1 MPRHSNAILEIARAV
16 LKTVCAAAFICAVFA
31 SQAADTFARQ
41 TSADASAAAPTTT
54 PTPSADATPA
64 AAPLPATPPAVA
76 ANYEALARPLPAVE
90 RVGVDVGAAQPLS
103 HDEAVRLALENNND
117 IDATRI
123 GVEMAEHDLTAARGA
138 YDLRFTSESYFERS
152 TTPVASFL
160 GGGRDGSVKTT
171 DASGSAGFEGLAPWA
186 GGSFRFDF
194 STRRLSTNNFFYD
207 INPTISTGFN
217 FSYTQPLWRGRKTD
231 DTRRRIEI
239 ARKNLSLTDAQFRR
253 RATEVITNVE
263 QAYWELAYAL
273 RNLQIQ
279 IEAVKQARAQT
290 ESNRRQVERG
300 VLAPVEVVE
309 SDAQVRAF
317 EQNVYL
323 AQETIARAEN
333 NLKTMMLA
341 DRTDALW
348 SKALLP
354 VTPVDLEAPRVAL
367 GPAMAAALENRLE
380 LTELGVAS
388 DINKIDK
395 RYYRDQTKPQIDLT
409 ASYSSN
415 GLAGSLRDEANP
427 LVSGLVSLQDRVNQL
442 STLAGLPALQT
453 APLGTP
459 QSDLVGGYG
468 RSLTNLLSQN
478 NPTVRVGVR
487 VSLPF
492 RNRTARANLARSLAE
507 ERRIE
512 NSRAQAE
519 QLIESE
525 VRNALQALRSNEA
538 RLQAAAAAREAA
550 DQQYTSE
557 RRKFQAGAST
567 VYMVLQRQT
576 DLVAARGRELQAQT
590 DLNKAIAD
598 FRRATG
604 DTLRARNVVVSID
617 GPARKTG
624 RSMDDGGER

>member
-1 MPRHSNAILEIARAV
+1 
-16 LKTVCAAAFICAVFA
+16 
-31 SQAADTFARQ
+31 Q
-41 TSADASAAAPTTT
+41 TGADASAAAPATT
-54 PTPSADATPA
+54 PTPAADTASA
-64 AAPLPATPPAVA
+64 AAPLPATPPSVA
-76 ANYEALARPLPAVE
+76 ASYEAPARPLPAVE
-90 RVGVDVGAAQPLS
+90 RVGVEVGEAQPLS
-103 HDEAVRLALENNND
+103 LDEAVRLALENNND

-171 DASGSAGFEGLAPWA
+171 DASGRAGFEGLAPWA

-207 INPTISTGFN
+207 INPTVSTGFN

-309 SDAQVRAF
+309 SDAQVRTF

-341 DRTDALW
+341 DRSDALW
-348 SKALLP
+348 SKALVP

-388 DINKIDK
+388 DINRIDK

-453 APLGTP
+453 ASLGTP

-590 DLNKAIAD
+590 DLNKSIAD

-604 DTLRARNVVVSID
+604 DTLRSRNVVVSTD
-617 GPARKTG
+617 GPARKAG
-624 RSMDDGGER
+624 RPMNDGGER